1 MFSFWKRFFS
11 YLVVGLLFLVF
22 SFYLYWVFWYHK
34 KGAPWLDSL
43 LWFRN
48 SDFSFVLRFGLTLG
62 FLAFAV
68 GVFTSALFFLGEMGE
83 FSRYE
88 ELKERSR
95 ELEGRVSSLSKEE
108 RELHERIKTLRESE
122 RNLTVSLDELKK
134 RAEVLSNEV
143 RKLEERRRELDFL
156 VEETVRKGYKDGYEK
171 AYGSVIEELRSLRAQ
186 KSALVELFNSEK
198 ELREVFKRVTGRKL
212 LQFLNEAKK
221 RFKES

>member
-22 SFYLYWVFWYHK
+22 SFYLYWVFLYHK
-34 KGAPWLDSL
+34 KGAPWIDSL

-48 SDFSFVLRFGLTLG
+48 SGFSFVFRFGLTLS

-83 FSRYE
+83 LSRYE
-88 ELKERSR
+88 ELKESSR
-95 ELEGRVSSLSKEE
+95 ELEGRVSSLSEEE
-108 RELHERIKTLRESE
+108 RELRERIKALRESE

-143 RKLEERRRELDFL
+143 RKLEDRRRKLDFL
-156 VEETVRKGYKDGYEK
+156 VKEAVRKGYKDGYEK
-171 AYGSVIEELRSLRAQ
+171 AYGGVIEELRSLRAQ